1 MLYGYVRVSTAFE
14 KTKDRN
20 QTFDRQLEILKQYGI
35 LEEHIFQD
43 RITGGSETAD
53 RLGYN
58 DLMDAV
64 NPGDT
69 IYVTEMSRFSRSLQ
83 DLISSCEE
91 LMKKQIGIYFIKE
104 RIEIGTDGLSP
115 MNKFIF
121 QLFGA
126 FNEFEKSLIQSRV
139 KEGMAAAKANGVKL
153 GRPSRLKDEMIE
165 EIKFDYLSGSTYDD
179 LQEKY
184 NVTRPSLAKILKPL
198 KKEKKTKLT
207 KVVDFN

>member
-1 MLYGYVRVSTAFE
+1 MLYGYVRVSTSFE

-43 RITGGSETAD
+43 RITGASETAD

-198 KKEKKTKLT
+198 KKEKKSKLT
-207 KVVDFN
+207 KAVDFN

>member
-20 QTFDRQLEILKQYGI
+20 QTFDRQLEILKQHGI

-165 EIKFDYLSGSTYDD
+165 EIKFDYLSGSTYDN

-198 KKEKKTKLT
+198 KKEKKSKLT
-207 KVVDFN
+207 KAVDFN

>member
-53 RLGYN
+53 RIGYN

-104 RIEIGTDGLSP
+104 RIEICTDGLSP

-126 FNEFEKSLIQSRV
+126 FNEFEKSVIQSRV

-198 KKEKKTKLT
+198 KKEKKSKLT
-207 KVVDFN
+207 KAVDFN

>member
-20 QTFDRQLEILKQYGI
+20 QTFDRQLEILKQHGI

-58 DLMDAV
+58 DLMNTV

-198 KKEKKTKLT
+198 KKEKKSKLT
-207 KVVDFN
+207 KAVDFN

>member
-20 QTFDRQLEILKQYGI
+20 QTFDRQLEILKQHGI

-153 GRPSRLKDEMIE
+153 GRPSKLRDDMVEA
-165 EIKFDYLSGSTYDD
+165 IKFDYLTGSTYDD

-198 KKEKKTKLT
+198 KKEKKSKLT
-207 KVVDFN
+207 KAVDFN

>member
-20 QTFDRQLEILKQYGI
+20 QTFDRQLEILKQHGI

-104 RIEIGTDGLSP
+104 RIEIDTDGLSP

-198 KKEKKTKLT
+198 KKEKKSKLT
-207 KVVDFN
+207 KAVDFN

>member
-83 DLISSCEE
+83 DLITSCEE

-198 KKEKKTKLT
+198 KKEKKSKLT
-207 KVVDFN
+207 KAVDFN

>member
-198 KKEKKTKLT
+198 KKDKKSKLT

>member
-198 KKEKKTKLT
+198 KKEKKSKLT
-207 KVVDFN
+207 KAVDFN

>member
-20 QTFDRQLEILKQYGI
+20 QTFDRQLEILKQHGI

-58 DLMDAV
+58 DLMEAV

-198 KKEKKTKLT
+198 KKEKKSKLT
-207 KVVDFN
+207 KAVDFN

>member
-20 QTFDRQLEILKQYGI
+20 QTFDRQLEILKQHGI

-58 DLMDAV
+58 DLMEAV

-91 LMKKQIGIYFIKE
+91 KKKKQIGIYFIKE

-198 KKEKKTKLT
+198 KKEKKSKLT
-207 KVVDFN
+207 KAVDFN

>member
-58 DLMDAV
+58 DLMNAV

>member
-198 KKEKKTKLT
+198 KKDKKSKLT
-207 KVVDFN
+207 KSVDFN

>member
-20 QTFDRQLEILKQYGI
+20 QTFDRQLEILKQHGI

-43 RITGGSETAD
+43 RITGGSETSD

-83 DLISSCEE
+83 DLITSCEE

-198 KKEKKTKLT
+198 KKEKKSKLT
-207 KVVDFN
+207 KAVDFN

>member
-20 QTFDRQLEILKQYGI
+20 QTFDRQLEILKQHGI

-198 KKEKKTKLT
+198 KKEKKSKLT

>member
-20 QTFDRQLEILKQYGI
+20 QTFDRQLEILKQHGI

-198 KKEKKTKLT
+198 KKEKKSKLT
-207 KVVDFN
+207 KAVDFN

>member
-1 MLYGYVRVSTAFE
+1 
-14 KTKDRN
+14 
-20 QTFDRQLEILKQYGI
+20 
-35 LEEHIFQD
+35 
-43 RITGGSETAD
+43 
-53 RLGYN
+53 
-58 DLMDAV
+58 
-64 NPGDT
+64 
-69 IYVTEMSRFSRSLQ
+69 
-83 DLISSCEE
+83 
-91 LMKKQIGIYFIKE
+91 MKKQIGIYFIKE

-139 KEGMAAAKANGVKL
+139 KEGMAAAKANGAKL

-198 KKEKKTKLT
+198 KKEKKSKLT
-207 KVVDFN
+207 KAVDFN

>member
-43 RITGGSETAD
+43 RITGASETAD

-198 KKEKKTKLT
+198 KKEKKSKLT
-207 KVVDFN
+207 KAVDFN

>member
-184 NVTRPSLAKILKPL
+184 NVTRPSLAKILKP
-198 KKEKKTKLT
+198 KKKKKKSKLT
-207 KVVDFN
+207 KAVDFN

>member
-20 QTFDRQLEILKQYGI
+20 QTFDRQLEILKQHGI

-198 KKEKKTKLT
+198 KKEKKSKLT
-207 KVVDFN
+207 KTVDFN

>member
-83 DLISSCEE
+83 DLITSCEE

-198 KKEKKTKLT
+198 KKDKKSKLT

>member
-198 KKEKKTKLT
+198 KKDKKSKLT
-207 KVVDFN
+207 KAVDFN